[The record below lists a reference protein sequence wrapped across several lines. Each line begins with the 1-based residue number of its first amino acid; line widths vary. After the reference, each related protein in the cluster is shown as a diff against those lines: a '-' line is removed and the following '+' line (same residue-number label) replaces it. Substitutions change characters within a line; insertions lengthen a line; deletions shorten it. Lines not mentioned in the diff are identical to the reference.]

1 MNKIIRIGMDTSK
14 SFFQLHGVDAEE
26 KVVLRRTLRRGQML
40 AFFEKLAPTEIGME
54 ACGASHHWARTLSAM
69 GHTVKLMPPQLVK
82 PYVRRNKN
90 DPRDAEGVCEAMSRP
105 TMRFVPIKSQEQQ
118 ADLMAMGQRDQLTA
132 RRTEIANRI
141 RGWASELGITAPCG
155 LAHIEGLLAEIAAR
169 GDIPETAR
177 WAFEECAEE
186 YDYVCAALEKAE
198 ARLKAWHRANELAR
212 RLAQIPSVGPVGSAL
227 LTMKIPDPKL
237 FLRGRDLAA
246 WAGLT
251 PRDHSTANK
260 RRIGAIT
267 RAGDEPLR
275 AVLVSGATSV
285 LKVAKRRIAQGLPVG
300 AWIAS
305 LLARKSFKEAAVA
318 LANKVIRI
326 AWKLMVSG
334 ERFDPARASAMMA
347 SPPRPAKSHEAQ
359 AGAAAA

>member
-14 SFFQLHGVDAEE
+14 NFFQLHGVDAEE

-54 ACGASHHWARTLSAM
+54 ACGASHHWARTLRAM

-82 PYVRRNKN
+82 PYIRRNKN

-105 TMRFVPIKSQEQQ
+105 TMRFVPIKTQEQQ
-118 ADLMAMGQRDQLTA
+118 ADLILIGLRDRLTA

-141 RGWASELGITAPCG
+141 RGWASELGVTAPCG
-155 LAHIEGLLAEIAAR
+155 LTHIKGLLAEIAAS
-169 GDIPETAR
+169 GAIPETAR
-177 WAFEECAEE
+177 WAFEECAED
-186 YDYVCAALEKAE
+186 YDYVCAALKKAE
-198 ARLKAWHRANELAR
+198 ARLKAWRRGNELAR
-212 RLAQIPSVGPVGSAL
+212 RLEQIPTVGPIGSAL

-237 FLRGRDLAA
+237 FSRGRDLAA

-251 PRDHSTANK
+251 PKDHSTANR

-267 RAGDEPLR
+267 RAGDEQLR
-275 AVLVSGATSV
+275 AVLVAGATS
-285 LKVAKRRIAQGLPVG
+285 LLQVAKRRIEQGLPVG
-300 AWIAS
+300 AWLAA
-305 LLARKSFKEAAVA
+305 LLARKAFKEAAVA

-334 ERFDPARASAMMA
+334 ERFEPARAVAMMA
-347 SPPRPAKSHEAQ
+347 TPPRPAKR
-359 AGAAAA
+359 AAAAAAA